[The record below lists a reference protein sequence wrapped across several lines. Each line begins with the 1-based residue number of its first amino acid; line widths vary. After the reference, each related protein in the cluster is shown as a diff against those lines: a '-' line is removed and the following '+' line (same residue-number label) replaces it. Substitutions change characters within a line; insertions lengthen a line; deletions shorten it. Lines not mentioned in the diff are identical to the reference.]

1 MTLARRGVFAYG
13 LFGLPLA
20 FVALPIYVHVPHLY
34 SSAFGMSLALVGTVL
49 LIARLG
55 DAIVDPIIGVL
66 SDRWPQRK
74 LAIALALPAL
84 ALGLWGL
91 LRPISDTP
99 GALWLVSMLALVYL
113 GYSLASVN
121 HNAWGAELSNDPHE
135 RTRITAT
142 REGLGLAGVVL
153 ASVLP
158 GLLSDVT
165 QTGMARLAIVF
176 VALLIGCAC
185 VTFGF
190 APLRAVGAQPVERVS
205 HGSLLQPVRSARFR
219 ALLWVFAI
227 SGIAAAIPASLVL
240 FFIADVLQAE
250 AKSGAFLAIYFVCAA
265 AGLPGWVWLSRR
277 IGKLRAWL
285 AAMVLAVLVFV
296 WAGTLGTGDVLA
308 YGVICALSGLAL
320 GADLALPPS
329 MLADTVERDALG
341 AGSSFGWWNFV
352 TKLNLALAAGLSL
365 PLLQSLNYTPGQR
378 DADGLVALAVVY
390 AAVPAVLKLVAAALL
405 WRGRHLIAE
414 N

>member
-1 MTLARRGVFAYG
+1 MTVLAGRPVVAYG
-13 LFGLPLA
+13 IFGLPLA

-55 DAIVDPIIGVL
+55 DAVVDPLIGYV

-74 LAIALALPAL
+74 LSIALAVPAL

-91 LRPISDTP
+91 LRPLSEAP
-99 GALWLVSMLALVYL
+99 GAIWLVSMLTLVYL

-142 REGLGLAGVVL
+142 REGFGLAGVVL

-158 GLLSDVT
+158 GLLSDVA
-165 QTGMARLAIVF
+165 QIGMARLAVVF
-176 VALLIGCAC
+176 VAMLLGCAAL
-185 VTFGF
+185 TLGF
-190 APLRAVGAQPVERVS
+190 APLRSVGAVRAPLVQ
-205 HGSLLQPVRSARFR
+205 GSLLEPVRSARFR
-219 ALLWVFAI
+219 MLLWVFAV

-250 AKSGAFLAIYFVCAA
+250 AQSGAFLAIYFVCAA

-285 AAMVLAVLVFV
+285 VAMVLAVLVFV
-296 WAGTLGTGDVLA
+296 WAGTLGAGDVLA

-341 AGSSFGWWNFV
+341 AGACFGWWNFV
-352 TKLNLALAAGLSL
+352 TKLNLALAAGLAL
-365 PLLQSLNYTPGQR
+365 PLLQSLHYTPGRR

-390 AAVPAVLKLVAAALL
+390 AAVPAVLKLVSAALL